1 MPPKRFYAKKSKDS
15 IMNMD
20 SNTVA
25 IGNVKWLIIVESPS
39 KCAKIEHYL
48 GHEYKC
54 IASKG
59 HIREIVGLKNIDT
72 GHNFHPTFTIIPD
85 KSGHIEQMRKIIG
98 HFSWTNILLATD
110 DDREGEAIAWHICE
124 VFGLPVDTTPRI
136 MFHEITKPAIL
147 TAVQNPGYINQPL
160 VYAQHARQIL
170 DIIVGFKISP
180 LLWRYVHKGK
190 KDTGLSA
197 GRCQT
202 PALRLVYDN
211 EMARIKGTG
220 LETKYKTI
228 GHFFCLSQT
237 IDFELNR
244 EFDDKDSI
252 KEFLDRSIK
261 HVHQMTILSP
271 KESKRSPPK
280 PFNTSRLLQIASQ
293 TLHTSPKQTMQICQ
307 NLYQNGHITYMRTDN
322 TKYAPAFLDTMSE
335 FLLEEYKDSAYI
347 CENIHET
354 LSTSL
359 DNQTSQIQNPHE
371 AIRITNIQLRELP
384 SNADPREASMYRL
397 IWRNTVQSCM
407 SDAIYKIVNVRITA
421 PMDLHYSHCIE
432 IPKFLGWKRVKSI
445 DNDPNLDNNNTINPE
460 SRLLFLSALSP
471 ETMTNVPY
479 SYIDS
484 TVTMRN
490 HTSHY
495 TEASL
500 IQKLE
505 DLGIGRPSTFAS
517 LVDTI
522 QTRGYVK
529 HMDIKG
535 TKIECE
541 EFILRDNTIESKIS
555 EKVFG
560 QEKSKLAIQPIGRVT
575 MEFLVK
581 HFEQLFSYDYTKQME
596 QDLDQIHDT
605 NESSWT
611 SICRKCYLEIQE
623 MSKPLIES
631 RTGKC
636 SAYKIDD
643 ENELLIQPFGAS
655 IRNTS
660 NETGQISYLPARN
673 DLDIDFA
680 KLGNNGETYQVSDI
694 VAFKKSNLGEYAGLL
709 VTLHNGKYGPYIR
722 WGDKTQSLGDISI
735 QDITLEHVIPL
746 LDNTRR
752 PPPPPKNAAI
762 LRPITMEMSIRSGK
776 FGPYVY
782 YKTDQMKK
790 PAFIPLKKFNQ
801 NPITCNLDILT
812 KWIHTQPPF
821 VT

>member
-1 MPPKRFYAKKSKDS
+1 MPPKRFYAKKTKDS
-15 IMNMD
+15 LSEID
-20 SNTVA
+20 SNSVA

-72 GHNFHPTFTIIPD
+72 GHNFHPTFTIIPE
-85 KSGHIEQMRKIIG
+85 KSSHIEQMRQIIG
-98 HFSWTNILLATD
+98 RFSWTNILLATD

-124 VFGLPVDTTPRI
+124 VFGLPVETTPRI

-147 TAVQNPGYINQPL
+147 EAVQNPGHINMPL

-180 LLWRYVHKGK
+180 LLWRYVYKGK

-220 LETKYKTI
+220 METKYKTI
-228 GHFFCLSQT
+228 GHFFSGSQT
-237 IDFELNR
+237 ILFELNR
-244 EFDDKDSI
+244 EFDDIESI
-252 KEFLDRSIK
+252 KGFLDTSK
-261 HVHQMTILSP
+261 KYLHQMTILPS

-293 TLHTSPKQTMQICQ
+293 NLHTSPKQTMQICQ

-335 FLLEEYKDSAYI
+335 FLLEEYKDPAYI
-347 CENIHET
+347 CQNIHQT
-354 LSTSL
+354 LSTGL
-359 DNQTSQIQNPHE
+359 EPAKDVQNPHE

-384 SNADPREASMYRL
+384 ANADPREASMYRL

-407 SDAIYKIVNVRITA
+407 SEAIYKMVNIRISA
-421 PMDLHYSHCIE
+421 PMDLYYTHCVE
-432 IPKFLGWKRVKSI
+432 IPKFLGWKRIKSTI
-445 DNDPNLDNNNTINPE
+445 DQEESINPE
-460 SRLLFLSALSP
+460 ARLLFLSTISP
-471 ETMTNVPY
+471 ETMANVPY
-479 SYIDS
+479 SYIES
-484 TVTMRN
+484 IITVRN
-490 HTSHY
+490 NISHY
-495 TEASL
+495 TDASL

-529 HMDIKG
+529 HTDIKG
-535 TKIECE
+535 TKINCE
-541 EFILRDNTIESKIS
+541 EFILRDNIVESKIS
-555 EKVFG
+555 EKTFG

-575 MEFLVK
+575 IEFLIQ

-596 QDLDQIHDT
+596 TELDEIHDT

-623 MSKPLIES
+623 LSKPLIES
-631 RTGKC
+631 KTGKY
-636 SAYKIDD
+636 SSYKIDE

-655 IRNTS
+655 IRHIS
-660 NETGQISYLPARN
+660 NETGKITYLPARK
-673 DLDIDFA
+673 DLDIDFT
-680 KLGNNGETYQVSDI
+680 KLGDGNGDESLYQVADI
-694 VAFKKSNLGEYAGLL
+694 VAFKKSDLGEYCGLA

-722 WGDKTQSLGDISI
+722 WGNKTQSIGELPVDK
-735 QDITLEHVIPL
+735 ITLEDVIPL
-746 LDNTRR
+746 LDTTRA
-752 PPPPPKNAAI
+752 PPAPNNAAI
-762 LRPITMEMSIRSGK
+762 LRPITTEMSVRSGK

-790 PAFIPLKKFNQ
+790 PEFIPLKKFKQ
-801 NPITCNLDILT
+801 NPITCNLETLV
-812 KWIHTQPPF
+812 KWVHTQMK
-821 VT
+821 